1 MVPIPVKIGEQSCR
15 VGDALTYHGE
25 LVASLHGQDRVHT
38 YGSFHIAGLATVWA
52 CAPRVA
58 CGPESETALSMSV
71 LSEIKVLYH
80 MALSPIRGATHAE
93 RLESFYGGQAKAYDG
108 FRGHLLKGRKE
119 LWEQI
124 PVQDGAVWVDMGGG
138 TGSNLERI
146 GPAISTLSKVY
157 VVDLCPS
164 LLDVARGRAQA
175 NGWTNVEAV
184 ESDVTAFTPSEGA
197 ADVVTFSY
205 SLTMIPN
212 WFAAIDRAREILRP
226 GGLIGVVDFHVSQKY
241 PAPGHDRH
249 SWFTRTFW
257 PAWLSMDNVHPSP
270 DHIPYLFER
279 FSPVHFSEHRNR
291 LRYLPMARAPYFLFV
306 GRSP

>member
-1 MVPIPVKIGEQSCR
+1 
-15 VGDALTYHGE
+15 
-25 LVASLHGQDRVHT
+25 
-38 YGSFHIAGLATVWA
+38 
-52 CAPRVA
+52 
-58 CGPESETALSMSV
+58 MSV

-108 FRGHLLKGRKE
+108 FREHLLKGRKE
-119 LWEQI
+119 LWQQL

-146 GPAISTLSKVY
+146 GPAMSKLAKVY

-164 LLDVARGRAQA
+164 LLDVARDRAQA

-184 ESDVTAFTPSEGA
+184 ESDVTTFIPSEGA

-212 WFAAIDRAREILRP
+212 WFAAIDQAREILRP
-226 GGLIGVVDFHVSQKY
+226 GGLIAVVDFHVSRKY
-241 PAPGHDRH
+241 PASGHDRH

-257 PAWLSMDNVHPSP
+257 PAWFSMDNVHPSP

-279 FSPVHFSEHRNR
+279 FSPVHFSEYRNR
-291 LRYLPMARAPYFLFV
+291 LRYLPMARAPYYVFV
-306 GRSP
+306 GRRA